1 MIGNITAGLYG
12 VGVPPSTNSY
22 ESIATS
28 LVGAGGATS
37 IDFNLSG
44 VSGYKHLQIRYIA
57 RGSILTNSLIQFNS
71 DTGSNYSW
79 HVLYGTG
86 ASALA
91 AGGGTNSFMYASNIA
106 SATSNFTG
114 GVIDILD
121 YASTSKYKTMRTLGG
136 YDANGSG
143 EIGLFSGSWQSNSAV
158 TSIKLYPNSSGTYS
172 QYSEFA
178 LYGIKD

>member
-1 MIGNITAGLYG
+1 LFNPILGILASSGAVAGG
-12 VGVPPSTNSY
+12 SY
-22 ESIATS
+22 ESIATVS
-28 LVGAGGATS
+28 VGSGGASNVEFTS
-37 IDFNLSG
+37 IPST
-44 VSGYKHLQIRYIA
+44 YKHLQIRYIA
-57 RGSILTNSLIQFNS
+57 RGSILTNSLMQFNS

-121 YASTSKYKTMRTLGG
+121 YASSKYKTMRTLGG

-143 EIGLFSGSWQSNSAV
+143 EIGLFSGAWQSTSAL

>member
-1 MIGNITAGLYG
+1 M
-12 VGVPPSTNSY
+12 
-22 ESIATS
+22 
-28 LVGAGGATS
+28 
-37 IDFNLSG
+37 
-44 VSGYKHLQIRYIA
+44 
-57 RGSILTNSLIQFNS
+57 QFNS

-91 AGGGTNSFMYASNIA
+91 AGGGSNSFMYASNIA

-143 EIGLFSGSWQSNSAV
+143 EIALFSGLWQSTSAL

-172 QYSEFA
+172 QYSHFA